1 MKLYKR
7 NFSHLARINLIKST
21 VSLRKSI
28 STSTRVKIGA
38 SKIYSTAATNSKIS
52 TLISMIMTPK
62 PL

>member
-7 NFSHLARINLIKST
+7 NFSNLARINLIKST
-21 VSLRKSI
+21 VSLKKSI
-28 STSTRVKIGA
+28 STSTRVRIGV
-38 SKIYSTAATNSKIS
+38 SKIYLTAATNSKIS